1 MIVSMQKKR
10 TLNSL
15 KELIADLLSYLNRIN
30 VAELLYCQKIH
41 YNQVSFSCR
50 TAADNTNHSTNH
62 ST

>member
-1 MIVSMQKKR
+1 MIVSMQKKNI
-10 TLNSL
+10 LNSL
-15 KELIADLLSYLNRIN
+15 KELNRIN
-30 VAELLYCQKIH
+30 EAELLYCQKIH